1 MDLFAL
7 GSQLNNISA
16 LRAHRQPQAKA
27 GSLWQQR
34 TDSGEY
40 RRMAEENPEL
50 ASMQE
55 YIDKLHADA
64 ASMIEHLN
72 SHRAG
77 SAAEQLQAKLKAG
90 RRLSGSELEQLR
102 KTDPEAYARAKQIEA
117 ERAAYERRLK
127 QCRTKEDVQRLRLNA
142 ISGIATRVTA
152 IANNP
157 NIPDGKKLELVTHEH
172 MRASA
177 INDATGRFI
186 RSGEYARLPSDA
198 ERNAAQRAVRKTE
211 NARPNTK
218 RETRPAAVPV
228 QPDPQ
233 AGDTD
238 CTEEA
243 AHSPLSEATASEAF
257 GPADTTVSQPGR
269 PEFFPAAAVTKSG
282 KAARTGVQEAEAA
295 VTPKTAL
302 RLTDRIRAHTAYRQ
316 AAAAAPPRRRRG

>member
-102 KTDPEAYARAKQIEA
+102 KTDP
-117 ERAAYERRLK
+117 
-127 QCRTKEDVQRLRLNA
+127 
-142 ISGIATRVTA
+142 
-152 IANNP
+152 
-157 NIPDGKKLELVTHEH
+157 
-172 MRASA
+172 
-177 INDATGRFI
+177 
-186 RSGEYARLPSDA
+186 
-198 ERNAAQRAVRKTE
+198 
-211 NARPNTK
+211 
-218 RETRPAAVPV
+218 
-228 QPDPQ
+228 
-233 AGDTD
+233 
-238 CTEEA
+238 
-243 AHSPLSEATASEAF
+243 
-257 GPADTTVSQPGR
+257 
-269 PEFFPAAAVTKSG
+269 
-282 KAARTGVQEAEAA
+282 
-295 VTPKTAL
+295 
-302 RLTDRIRAHTAYRQ
+302 
-316 AAAAAPPRRRRG
+316 